1 MLMSNYVLI
10 TDSASDLPSEIA
22 ESLEVEILPMKYMVN
37 DTPCVDKDFDM
48 ENFYNLLR
56 GKALSLTSQT
66 NVEEFS
72 NYFSGYLENGKDIL
86 YVGFPLSLS
95 GMNNSARIAARELSE
110 KYPERKIIVIDSV
123 SASIGQGLLVYY
135 AALKKK
141 SGATIDE
148 VADFVNNNKLKFCH
162 WFTVDDLYFLKRG
175 GRISQATAVVGSI
188 LNVKPLLS
196 MNDEGKLYVF
206 DKIRGKKKVLDLM
219 SSKIENLNF
228 NYKKVF
234 VGHADCLDDAKYVA
248 ERISSENHS
257 LDVTIT
263 HLGPIIGTHTGPGT
277 VALAFVGNS
286 R

>member
-22 ESLEVEILPMKYMVN
+22 ENLEVEILPMKYMVN
-37 DTPCVDKDFDM
+37 DIPCVDKDFDM

-72 NYFSGYLENGKDIL
+72 NYFSGYLENDKDIL

-95 GMNNSARIAARELSE
+95 GMNNSARVAARELSE

-141 SGATIDE
+141 NGATIDE
-148 VADFVNNNKLKFCH
+148 VADFVNENKLKFCH

-219 SSKIENLNF
+219 SSKIGNLNS

-234 VGHADCLDDAKYVA
+234 VGHADCLNDAKYVA
-248 ERISSENHS
+248 EKISAENPS

>member
-22 ESLEVEILPMKYMVN
+22 ENLEVEILPMKYMVN
-37 DTPCVDKDFDM
+37 DIPCVDKDFDM

-141 SGATIDE
+141 NGATIDE
-148 VADFVNNNKLKFCH
+148 VADFVNDNKLKFCH

-206 DKIRGKKKVLDLM
+206 DKIRGKKKILDLM
-219 SSKIENLNF
+219 SSKIENLNSD
-228 NYKKVF
+228 YKKVF

-248 ERISSENHS
+248 ERISAENPS

>member
-1 MLMSNYVLI
+1 MLMSKYVLI
-10 TDSASDLPSEIA
+10 TDSASDLPSELA
-22 ESLEVEILPMKYMVN
+22 ENLEVEILPMKYMVN
-37 DTPCVDKDFDM
+37 DIPCVDKDFDM

-141 SGATIDE
+141 NGATIDE
-148 VADFVNNNKLKFCH
+148 VADFVNDNKLKFCH

-219 SSKIENLNF
+219 SSKIENLNSD
-228 NYKKVF
+228 YKKVF

-248 ERISSENHS
+248 ERISAENPS

>member
-22 ESLEVEILPMKYMVN
+22 ENLEVEILPMKYMVN
-37 DTPCVDKDFDM
+37 DIPCVDKDFDM

-72 NYFSGYLENGKDIL
+72 NYFSRYLENGKDIL

-141 SGATIDE
+141 NGATIDE
-148 VADFVNNNKLKFCH
+148 VADFVNDNKLKFCH

-219 SSKIENLNF
+219 SSKIENLNSD
-228 NYKKVF
+228 YKKVF

-248 ERISSENHS
+248 ERISAENPS

-263 HLGPIIGTHTGPGT
+263 HLGPIIGTQTGPGT

>member
-22 ESLEVEILPMKYMVN
+22 ENLEVEILPMKYMVN

-72 NYFSGYLENGKDIL
+72 NYFSRYLESGKDIL

-148 VADFVNNNKLKFCH
+148 VADFVNDNKLKFCH

-219 SSKIENLNF
+219 SSKIENLNSD
-228 NYKKVF
+228 YKKVF
-234 VGHADCLDDAKYVA
+234 VGHANCLDDAKYVA
-248 ERISSENHS
+248 EKISAENPS

>member
-37 DTPCVDKDFDM
+37 DTPCIDKDFDM

-219 SSKIENLNF
+219 SSKIENLNS

-234 VGHADCLDDAKYVA
+234 VGHADCLDDARYVA

>member
-1 MLMSNYVLI
+1 MSNYVLI

-22 ESLEVEILPMKYMVN
+22 ENLEVEILPMKYMVN

-72 NYFSGYLENGKDIL
+72 NYFSGYLESGKDVL

-141 SGATIDE
+141 NGATIDE
-148 VADFVNNNKLKFCH
+148 VADFVNDNKLKFCH

-219 SSKIENLNF
+219 SSKIENLNSD
-228 NYKKVF
+228 YKKVF

-248 ERISSENHS
+248 ERISAENPS

>member
-22 ESLEVEILPMKYMVN
+22 ENLEVEILPMKYMVN

-72 NYFSGYLENGKDIL
+72 NYFSGYLESGKDIL

-148 VADFVNNNKLKFCH
+148 VADFVNDNKLKFCH

-219 SSKIENLNF
+219 SSKIENLNSD
-228 NYKKVF
+228 YKKVF

-248 ERISSENHS
+248 EKISAENPS

>member
-72 NYFSGYLENGKDIL
+72 SYFSGYLESGKDIL

-141 SGATIDE
+141 SGDTINE
-148 VADFVNNNKLKFCH
+148 VASFVNENKLKFCH

-196 MNDEGKLYVF
+196 MNDEGKLYVY

-219 SSKIENLNF
+219 SSKIENLNSS
-228 NYKKVF
+228 YKKVF

-248 ERISSENHS
+248 EKISAKNPS
-257 LDVTIT
+257 LDITIT

>member
-22 ESLEVEILPMKYMVN
+22 ENLEVEILPMKYMVN
-37 DTPCVDKDFDM
+37 DIPCVDKDFDM

-72 NYFSGYLENGKDIL
+72 NYFSRYLENGKDIL

-141 SGATIDE
+141 NGATIDE
-148 VADFVNNNKLKFCH
+148 VADFVNDNKLKFCH

-219 SSKIENLNF
+219 SSKIENLNS

-248 ERISSENHS
+248 ERISAENPS

>member
-95 GMNNSARIAARELSE
+95 GMNNSARVAAKELSE

-219 SSKIENLNF
+219 SSKIENLNS

>member
-1 MLMSNYVLI
+1 MSNYVLI

-219 SSKIENLNF
+219 SSKIENLNS

-234 VGHADCLDDAKYVA
+234 VGHADCLDDARYVA

>member
-219 SSKIENLNF
+219 SSKIENLNS

-234 VGHADCLDDAKYVA
+234 VGHADCLDDARYVA

-257 LDVTIT
+257 LDITIT

>member
-22 ESLEVEILPMKYMVN
+22 ENLEVEILPMKYMVN

-141 SGATIDE
+141 NGATIDE
-148 VADFVNNNKLKFCH
+148 VADFVNDNKLKFCH

-219 SSKIENLNF
+219 SSKIENLNSD
-228 NYKKVF
+228 YKKVF

-248 ERISSENHS
+248 ERISAENPS

>member
-22 ESLEVEILPMKYMVN
+22 ENLEVEILPMKYMVN

-72 NYFSGYLENGKDIL
+72 NYFSGYLESGKDIL

-141 SGATIDE
+141 NGATIDE
-148 VADFVNNNKLKFCH
+148 VADFVNDNKLKFCH

-219 SSKIENLNF
+219 SSKIENLNSD
-228 NYKKVF
+228 YKKVF

-248 ERISSENHS
+248 ERISAENPS

>member
-22 ESLEVEILPMKYMVN
+22 ENLEVEILPMKYMVN
-37 DTPCVDKDFDM
+37 DIPCVDKDFDM

-72 NYFSGYLENGKDIL
+72 NYFSGYLENGNDIL

-95 GMNNSARIAARELSE
+95 GMNNSARVAARELSE

-141 SGATIDE
+141 NGATIDE
-148 VADFVNNNKLKFCH
+148 VADFVNENKLKFCH

-219 SSKIENLNF
+219 SSKIGNLNS

-248 ERISSENHS
+248 EKISAENPS

>member
-22 ESLEVEILPMKYMVN
+22 ENLEVEILPMKYMVN

-72 NYFSGYLENGKDIL
+72 NYFSGYLESGKDIL

-110 KYPERKIIVIDSV
+110 KYPERKIIVIDTV

-141 SGATIDE
+141 NGATIDE
-148 VADFVNNNKLKFCH
+148 VADFVNDNKLKFCH

-219 SSKIENLNF
+219 SSKIENLNSD
-228 NYKKVF
+228 YKKVF

-248 ERISSENHS
+248 ERISAENPS

>member
-219 SSKIENLNF
+219 SSKIENLNS

-234 VGHADCLDDAKYVA
+234 VGHADCLDDARYVA

>member
-22 ESLEVEILPMKYMVN
+22 ENLEVEILPMKYMVN
-37 DTPCVDKDFDM
+37 DIPCVDKDFDM

-72 NYFSGYLENGKDIL
+72 NYFSGYLESGKDIL

-141 SGATIDE
+141 NGATIDE
-148 VADFVNNNKLKFCH
+148 VADFVNDNKLKFCH

-219 SSKIENLNF
+219 SSKIENLNSD
-228 NYKKVF
+228 YKKVF

-248 ERISSENHS
+248 ERISAENPS

>member
-22 ESLEVEILPMKYMVN
+22 ENLEVEILPMKYMVN

-72 NYFSGYLENGKDIL
+72 NYFSGYLESGKDVL

-141 SGATIDE
+141 NGATIDE
-148 VADFVNNNKLKFCH
+148 VADFVNDNKLKFCH
-162 WFTVDDLYFLKRG
+162 WFTVNDLYFLKRG

-219 SSKIENLNF
+219 SSKIENLNSD
-228 NYKKVF
+228 YKKVF

-248 ERISSENHS
+248 ERISAENPS

>member
-22 ESLEVEILPMKYMVN
+22 ENLEVEILPMKYMVN
-37 DTPCVDKDFDM
+37 DIPCVDKDFDM

-141 SGATIDE
+141 NGATIDE
-148 VADFVNNNKLKFCH
+148 VADFVNDNKLKFCH

-219 SSKIENLNF
+219 SSKIENLNSD
-228 NYKKVF
+228 YKKVF

-248 ERISSENHS
+248 ERISAENPS

>member
-1 MLMSNYVLI
+1 MSNYVLI

-72 NYFSGYLENGKDIL
+72 SYFSGYLESGKDIL

-135 AALKKK
+135 AALKKE

-148 VADFVNNNKLKFCH
+148 VASFVNENKLKFCH

-196 MNDEGKLYVF
+196 MNDEGKLYVY

-219 SSKIENLNF
+219 SSKIENLNSS
-228 NYKKVF
+228 YKKVF

-248 ERISSENHS
+248 EKISAKNPS
-257 LDVTIT
+257 LDITIT

>member
-1 MLMSNYVLI
+1 MSNYVLI

-22 ESLEVEILPMKYMVN
+22 ENLEVEILPMKYMVN
-37 DTPCVDKDFDM
+37 DIPCVDKDFDM

-72 NYFSGYLENGKDIL
+72 NYFSRYLENGKDIL

-141 SGATIDE
+141 NGATIDE
-148 VADFVNNNKLKFCH
+148 VADFVNDNKLKFCH

-219 SSKIENLNF
+219 SSKIENLNSD
-228 NYKKVF
+228 YKKVF

-248 ERISSENHS
+248 ERISAENPS

>member
-1 MLMSNYVLI
+1 
-10 TDSASDLPSEIA
+10 
-22 ESLEVEILPMKYMVN
+22 MKYMVN

-72 NYFSGYLENGKDIL
+72 NYFSGYLESGKDIL

-141 SGATIDE
+141 NGATIDE
-148 VADFVNNNKLKFCH
+148 VADFVNDNKLKFCH

-188 LNVKPLLS
+188 LNVNPLLS

-219 SSKIENLNF
+219 SSKIENLNSD
-228 NYKKVF
+228 YKKVF

-248 ERISSENHS
+248 ERISAENPS

>member
-22 ESLEVEILPMKYMVN
+22 ENLEVEILPMKYMVN

-72 NYFSGYLENGKDIL
+72 NYFSRYLESGKDIL

-123 SASIGQGLLVYY
+123 SASIGQELLVYY

-148 VADFVNNNKLKFCH
+148 VADFVNDNKLKFCH

-219 SSKIENLNF
+219 SSKIENLNSD
-228 NYKKVF
+228 YKKVF

-248 ERISSENHS
+248 EKISAENPS

>member
-148 VADFVNNNKLKFCH
+148 VVDFVNNNKLKFCH

-219 SSKIENLNF
+219 SSKIENLNS

>member
-1 MLMSNYVLI
+1 MSNYVLI

-22 ESLEVEILPMKYMVN
+22 ENLEVEILPMKYMVN
-37 DTPCVDKDFDM
+37 DIPCVDKDFDM

-141 SGATIDE
+141 NGATIDE
-148 VADFVNNNKLKFCH
+148 VADFVNDNKLKFCH

-219 SSKIENLNF
+219 SSKIENLNSD
-228 NYKKVF
+228 YKKVF

-248 ERISSENHS
+248 ERISAENPS

>member
-22 ESLEVEILPMKYMVN
+22 ENLEVEILPMKYMVN
-37 DTPCVDKDFDM
+37 DTPSVDKDFDM

-72 NYFSGYLENGKDIL
+72 NYFSRYLESGKDIL

-148 VADFVNNNKLKFCH
+148 VADFVNDNKLKFCH

-219 SSKIENLNF
+219 SSKIENLNSD
-228 NYKKVF
+228 YKKVF

-248 ERISSENHS
+248 EKISAENPS

>member
-22 ESLEVEILPMKYMVN
+22 ENLEVEILPMKYMVN

-72 NYFSGYLENGKDIL
+72 NYFSWYLESGKDVL

-141 SGATIDE
+141 NGATIDE
-148 VADFVNNNKLKFCH
+148 VADFVNDNKLKFCH

-219 SSKIENLNF
+219 SSKIENLNSD
-228 NYKKVF
+228 YKKVF

-248 ERISSENHS
+248 ERISAENPS

>member
-22 ESLEVEILPMKYMVN
+22 ENLEVEILPMKYMVN
-37 DTPCVDKDFDM
+37 DIPCVDKDFDM

-72 NYFSGYLENGKDIL
+72 NYFSGYLESGKDIL

-141 SGATIDE
+141 NGATIDE
-148 VADFVNNNKLKFCH
+148 VADFVNDNKLKFCH

-196 MNDEGKLYVF
+196 MNDKGKLYVF

-219 SSKIENLNF
+219 SSKIENLNSD
-228 NYKKVF
+228 YKKVF

-248 ERISSENHS
+248 ERISAENPS

>member
-72 NYFSGYLENGKDIL
+72 SYFSGYLENGKDIL

-219 SSKIENLNF
+219 SSKIENLNS

-248 ERISSENHS
+248 ERISSENPS

>member
-22 ESLEVEILPMKYMVN
+22 ENLEVEILPMKYMVN

-72 NYFSGYLENGKDIL
+72 NYFSGYLESGKDIL

-135 AALKKK
+135 PPQKKK
-141 SGATIDE
+141 NGATIAEDP
-148 VADFVNNNKLKFCH
+148 AILK
-162 WFTVDDLYFLKRG
+162 
-175 GRISQATAVVGSI
+175 ATAVVGSI

-219 SSKIENLNF
+219 SSKIENLNSD
-228 NYKKVF
+228 YKKVF

-248 ERISSENHS
+248 ERISAENPS

>member
-22 ESLEVEILPMKYMVN
+22 ENLEVEILPMKYMVN

-72 NYFSGYLENGKDIL
+72 NYFSRYLESGKDIL

-148 VADFVNNNKLKFCH
+148 VADFVNDNKLKFCH

-219 SSKIENLNF
+219 SSKIENLNSD
-228 NYKKVF
+228 YKKVF
-234 VGHADCLDDAKYVA
+234 VGHANCLDDAKYVA
-248 ERISSENHS
+248 EKISAENPS

-277 VALAFVGNS
+277 LALAFVGNS

>member
-1 MLMSNYVLI
+1 MSNYVLI

-22 ESLEVEILPMKYMVN
+22 ENLEVEILPMKYMVN

-72 NYFSGYLENGKDIL
+72 NYFSGYLEKGKDIL

-95 GMNNSARIAARELSE
+95 GMNNSAKIAARELSE

-141 SGATIDE
+141 KGATIDE
-148 VADFVNNNKLKFCH
+148 VADFVNENKLKFCH

-219 SSKIENLNF
+219 SSKIGNLNS

-248 ERISSENHS
+248 EKISAENPS

>member
-37 DTPCVDKDFDM
+37 DTPCIDKDFDM

-72 NYFSGYLENGKDIL
+72 SYFSGYLENGKDIL
-86 YVGFPLSLS
+86 YIGFPLSLS
-95 GMNNSARIAARELSE
+95 GMNNSARIAARELCE

-141 SGATIDE
+141 SGYTIDE
-148 VADFVNNNKLKFCH
+148 VADFVNENKLKFCH

-219 SSKIENLNF
+219 SSKIENLNS

-248 ERISSENHS
+248 EKISAENPS
-257 LDVTIT
+257 LDITIT

>member
-10 TDSASDLPSEIA
+10 TDSASDLPFEIA

-37 DTPCVDKDFDM
+37 DTPCIDKDFDM

-72 NYFSGYLENGKDIL
+72 SYFSGYLESGKDIL
-86 YVGFPLSLS
+86 YIGFPLSLS
-95 GMNNSARIAARELSE
+95 GMNNSAKIAARELSE
-110 KYPERKIIVIDSV
+110 KYPERKIIVIDSM

-141 SGATIDE
+141 SGATINE
-148 VADFVNNNKLKFCH
+148 VADFVEENKLKFCH
-162 WFTVDDLYFLKRG
+162 WFTVDDLYHLKRG

-196 MNDEGKLYVF
+196 MNNEGKLYVF

-219 SSKIENLNF
+219 SLKIENLNS

-234 VGHADCLDDAKYVA
+234 VGHADCLEDAKYVA
-248 ERISSENHS
+248 EKISAKDSS
-257 LDVTIT
+257 LDITIT